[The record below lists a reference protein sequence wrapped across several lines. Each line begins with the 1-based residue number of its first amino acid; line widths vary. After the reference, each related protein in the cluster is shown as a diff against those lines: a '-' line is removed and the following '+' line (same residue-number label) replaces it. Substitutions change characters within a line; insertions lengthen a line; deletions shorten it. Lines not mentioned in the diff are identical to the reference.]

1 MKRLTLLS
9 LATALVVAS
18 LPAPAAGA
26 RAELPPLIPR
36 AVLFGN
42 PEKAGPQV
50 SPDGRL
56 LAYLAPDGG
65 FLNVWVRTL
74 GQRDDRVVTN
84 DRKRGIR
91 NFFWQPDSR
100 HVIYL
105 QDEAGDE
112 KWHAYQT

>member
-9 LATALVVAS
+9 LAAALVVAG
-18 LPAPAAGA
+18 LAPQS

-42 PEKAGPQV
+42 PEKTGPQV

-74 GQRDDRVVTN
+74 GRGDDRVVTN

-105 QDEAGDE
+105 QDEA
-112 KWHAYQT
+112 